1 MRSRRQQGGWTF
13 LIVLVAL
20 AIVGYLA
27 RDSILRYVGMLNR
40 GTAVGDARLPAGAQP
55 ASDATKPSPAPSAP
69 VERARAVEDVL
80 RQQAEQMGKRIDAQR

>member
-1 MRSRRQQGGWTF
+1 MQARRQQGGWTF

-40 GTAVGDARLPAGAQP
+40 TPAAGDARLPPGAQP
-55 ASDATKPSPAPSAP
+55 GSDVTQATPASSVP
-69 VERARAVEDVL
+69 VERARAVEGVV
-80 RQQAEQMGKRIDAQR
+80 RQQHEQMGKRIDAPR

>member
-1 MRSRRQQGGWTF
+1 MLAGRQQGGWTF

-27 RDSILRYVGMLNR
+27 RDSILRYVGTINR
-40 GTAVGDARLPAGAQP
+40 TTAAGDARLPAGAQP
-55 ASDATKPSPAPSAP
+55 VSDATQSTPAPSAP

-80 RQQAEQMGKRIDAQR
+80 RRQADQMGKRIDAPR